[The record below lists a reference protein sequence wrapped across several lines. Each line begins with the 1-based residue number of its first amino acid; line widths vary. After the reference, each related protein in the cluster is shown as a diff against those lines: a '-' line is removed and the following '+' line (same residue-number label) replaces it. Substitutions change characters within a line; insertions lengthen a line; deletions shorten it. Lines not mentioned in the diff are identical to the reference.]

1 MIRRP
6 PRSTRTDTLFPYTT
20 LFRSASDRSVVVP
33 EHIDF
38 DHLAAGHQGFELV
51 FIFVS
56 GGNKTGIWLASL
68 FSDEQSLEAISEGA
82 GKNFRNASRPWVKP
96 RRCDEEASA
105 FGSAEILIDERV
117 NGLVV
122 MSDGVFPVRAGHYA
136 AISLM

>member
-1 MIRRP
+1 MRRRP
-6 PRSTRTDTLFPYTT
+6 PRSTRTDTLFPSTT
-20 LFRSASDRSVVVP
+20 LFRSDRSVVVP

-82 GKNFRNASRPWVKP
+82 GKNFRNASRPWLKP

-117 NGLVV
+117 TGLVV
-122 MSDGVFPVRAGHYA
+122 MKIGRAHV
-136 AISLM
+136 